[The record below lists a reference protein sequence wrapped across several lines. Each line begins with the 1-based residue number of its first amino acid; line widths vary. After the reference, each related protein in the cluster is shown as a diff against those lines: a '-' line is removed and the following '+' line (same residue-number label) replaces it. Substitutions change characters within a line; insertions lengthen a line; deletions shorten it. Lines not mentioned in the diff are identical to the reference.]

1 MMTLPEGITSCLQ
14 ALEQAGFPAYLVGG
28 CVRDSLMGISPHDYD
43 LCTAALPGEIVTVF
57 RGMPQD
63 LTGIR
68 HGTVRLL
75 PPGQDVGEVEI
86 TTFRREGSYADNRH
100 PDWVA
105 FVPDIQEDL
114 ARRDFTI
121 NAIAYSPA
129 RGYIDPFG
137 GMEDIRS
144 GTLRCVGEPEQRFR
158 EDALRILRGIRFAAR
173 FQLGVEEKTRL
184 AMVSL
189 APLIDTL
196 SRERV
201 YEELSSFL
209 TWARTEDILRFAP
222 ILTQAIPELAPAVG
236 FDQHSPHHAYDVF
249 THTAH
254 VTGAVLPQTAL
265 RWAALLHDIGK
276 VPCFTQDETGR
287 GHFKGHAQVGAR
299 MAAEVLTRLHAPN
312 PVRETA
318 VWLIDHHM
326 TVLQPELPLV
336 RRSLSRYGRERLELL
351 LSLQEADMK
360 GKGTSEHENSSR
372 YPRIRALLSQLEQEE
387 GRLTLKSLA
396 VDGND
401 LMNLGYRGRQIG
413 EELNALLEQVL
424 EGILPNEK
432 AALIQA
438 AKK

>member
-1 MMTLPEGITSCLQ
+1 MRLPPEGITSCLQ
-14 ALEQAGFPAYLVGG
+14 ALEQAGFPTYLVGG
-28 CVRDSLMGISPHDYD
+28 CVRDSLMGIEPQDYD

-57 RGMPQD
+57 RSIPQD

-75 PPGQDVGEVEI
+75 LPDQEVEI
-86 TTFRREGSYADNRH
+86 TTFRREGRYADNRH
-100 PDWVA
+100 PDWVE
-105 FVPDIQEDL
+105 FVPDIGEDL
-114 ARRDFTI
+114 ARRDFTV

-129 RGYIDPFG
+129 RGYVDPFC

-144 GTLRCVGEPEQRFR
+144 GTLRCVGEPEKRFR

-173 FQLGVEEKTRL
+173 FHLRVEEKTRS
-184 AMVSL
+184 AMLSL

-209 TWARTEDILRFAP
+209 TRARTEDILRFAP
-222 ILTQAIPELAPAVG
+222 ILTQAIPELAPTIG

-254 VTGAVLPQTAL
+254 VTGAVLPQTVL

-299 MAAEVLTRLHAPN
+299 MAGEVLTRLHAPAS
-312 PVRETA
+312 VRETA

-351 LSLQEADMK
+351 LSLQAADMK
-360 GKGTSEHENSSR
+360 SKGTSEHENSSR

-396 VDGND
+396 VNGND
-401 LMNLGYRGRQIG
+401 LMDLGYQGRQVG
-413 EELNALLEQVL
+413 EELRTLLEQVL
-424 EGILPNEK
+424 SGSLPNEK

-438 AKK
+438 ARK